1 MYPRSLWF
9 FHLPLRPLLDTA
21 ITLVSSLFYLS
32 LISAS
37 QGLALRARAHP
48 LPRDPSDL
56 IPLAQSRNFPRAGLR
71 LLLLLF
77 LLVTAG
83 MLPPGAGLIA
93 PARAEQAADSPS
105 AWEAQRL
112 AIEKRLASVKEEL
125 AAARSQPQGD
135 GESARSQGSPESK
148 LHRLRQALVALYK
161 QELDTLA
168 ELQTRE
174 RDLVASRQALSA
186 WQPPPG
192 NPPWPLIEGDE
203 IHIALFRAQE
213 ARTQVVQRLAETREH
228 SREARAQREEAQ
240 ANYRLER
247 EKQQAKPQ
255 NAASRPDLPPAPD
268 LPLTLAR
275 IEAELA
281 DERLYF
287 FDLEEESLQRQL
299 ELKDLEIEG
308 LQRRL
313 NHFAG
318 RFVLGDADLARI
330 TGEIDQQI
338 AQLQVAETQTN
349 AELDAAQA
357 EVERLRVNQGNTPAA
372 AGPGGDA
379 QAEGR
384 RRLEMAQAEVERW
397 QFRRELLRNQ
407 TGFLDIHKYL
417 WELRASLYGTDK
429 PDHTEMLKLATQI
442 EEAQRGIEEGNRYLH
457 QVIDENG
464 QKAHEARK
472 QLALDPPAAE
482 RERLTALYTA
492 AISLAGDAREGLE
505 DLKQL
510 TVTLR
515 LVSSEIDQVYRSGT
529 ALLWLRNLWVEARLW
544 VAAIW
549 NYELLPVEETVRI
562 EGREV
567 QSTRSVTVGKS
578 IGAVLILIVGYLL
591 ISGTIRLVFAVLV
604 KRLGLSAASASLAQ
618 RWLRLIAVATLVLL
632 SVHLVDI
639 PMKVFAFMGGALAIA
654 AGFGAQTLL
663 KNLISGIMLLA
674 ERPVRVGDLVEVGTI
689 RGRISTIGIRVS
701 TISTSKGME
710 MLIPNSMLVEEKL
723 INWTYSNHEVRW
735 EIPIGVAYGSDVNQ
749 VTEILIA
756 QARAHPAILDQ
767 PAPLVLFEEFADS
780 ALIFTLRFWLRMVP
794 GVDERRV
801 ASDLR
806 YAILAALTAAAI
818 DIPFPQRQVHL
829 GTAGPLEIRM
839 VGDRA

>member
-1 MYPRSLWF
+1 MF
-9 FHLPLRPLLDTA
+9 
-21 ITLVSSLFYLS
+21 
-32 LISAS
+32 
-37 QGLALRARAHP
+37 
-48 LPRDPSDL
+48 
-56 IPLAQSRNFPRAGLR
+56 
-71 LLLLLF
+71 
-77 LLVTAG
+77 
-83 MLPPGAGLIA
+83 PPGAGLIA
-93 PARAEQAADSPS
+93 PARAEQATASLS

-135 GESARSQGSPESK
+135 GESARSQSSPESK

-174 RDLVASRQALSA
+174 RDLAASRQALAA

-192 NPPWPLIEGDE
+192 NPPWPLIAGDE

-213 ARTQVVQRLAETREH
+213 ARTQVVQRLAEAREH

-247 EKQQAKPQ
+247 EKQQANSQ
-255 NAASRPDLPPAPD
+255 DTTSRPDLPPAPD
-268 LPLTLAR
+268 LPLTLSR
-275 IEAELA
+275 SEAELA

-318 RFVLGDADLARI
+318 RFVLSDADLARI
-330 TGEIDQQI
+330 TGEIDHQI
-338 AQLQVAETQTN
+338 TQLQAAETQTST
-349 AELDAAQA
+349 ELDAAQA
-357 EVERLRVNQGNTPAA
+357 EVERLRANLAQTSVPAGA
-372 AGPGGDA
+372 AGDP
-379 QAEGR
+379 QVAER

-407 TGFLDIHKYL
+407 TEFLDIHKYL
-417 WELRASLYGTDK
+417 WEVRASLYGTDK

-482 RERLTALYTA
+482 RERLSALYTA

-529 ALLWLRNLWVEARLW
+529 ALLWLRNLWVEAKLW
-544 VAAIW
+544 AAALW
-549 NYELLPVEETVRI
+549 NYELLSIEETVQV

-567 QSTRSVTVGKS
+567 QSTRSVTVSKS

-591 ISGTIRLVFAVLV
+591 ISLTIRLVFALLV
-604 KRLGLSAASASLAQ
+604 KHLGLSAANASLGQ

-780 ALIFTLRFWLRMVP
+780 ALIFTLRFWLRMLP

-839 VGDRA
+839 VGERA

>member
-1 MYPRSLWF
+1 MTVLFRFPPRRVG
-9 FHLPLRPLLDTA
+9 PVLL
-21 ITLVSSLFYLS
+21 
-32 LISAS
+32 
-37 QGLALRARAHP
+37 
-48 LPRDPSDL
+48 
-56 IPLAQSRNFPRAGLR
+56 PRAGSHLL

-77 LLVTAG
+77 LLLTAG
-83 MLPPGAGLIA
+83 VLPLGGSLIA
-93 PARAEQAADSPS
+93 PAWAEESAARPS
-105 AWEAQRL
+105 GWEAQRQEV
-112 AIEKRLASVKEEL
+112 EKRLATANAEL
-125 AAARSQPQGD
+125 EAARTQLEQASEAARSQI
-135 GESARSQGSPESK
+135 SLESK
-148 LHRLRQALVALYK
+148 ALRTRQMLVGLYK
-161 QELDTLA
+161 QDLDTLHKIQDQQLDL
-168 ELQTRE
+168 ETSRE
-174 RDLVASRQALSA
+174 ALA
-186 WQPPPG
+186 NWQPPLG
-192 NPPWPLIEGDE
+192 NPPWSLAEGDE
-203 IHIALFRAQE
+203 VRIALYRSQE
-213 ARTQVVQRLAETREH
+213 ARAQVAQRLAEVREH
-228 SREARAQREEAQ
+228 IIQAREERDA
-240 ANYRLER
+240 AHVSYRQ
-247 EKQQAKPQ
+247 EKEKGLARHP
-255 NAASRPDLPPAPD
+255 NATSQPDLT
-268 LPLTLAR
+268 LTLAQLD
-275 IEAELA
+275 AEVQ
-281 DERLYF
+281 DERIYLL
-287 FDLEEESLQRQL
+287 DLIEESLRQEL
-299 ELKDLEIEG
+299 ELKDLEIER
-308 LQRRL
+308 LERRL
-313 NHFAG
+313 NHYANRYF
-318 RFVLGDADLARI
+318 LSDTELARI
-330 TGEIDQQI
+330 TGDIDQQI
-338 AQLQVAETQTN
+338 VQLQEAEDQATTALN
-349 AELDAAQA
+349 AAQ
-357 EVERLRVNQGNTPAA
+357 ERLEAQRVAL
-372 AGPGGDA
+372 AGTSTPGGLDDNA
-379 QAEGR
+379 RGDEHP
-384 RRLEMAQAEVERW
+384 RLEMAVAEAERW
-397 QFRRELLRNQ
+397 KFKRELLRAQ
-407 TGFLDIHKYL
+407 ISFLNDHKLL
-417 WELRASLYGTDK
+417 WEVRARLYAPDK

-442 EEAQRGIEEGNRYLH
+442 EEAQKGIQEANRYLN

-472 QLALDPPAAE
+472 QLALQPTEAE
-482 RERLTALYTA
+482 RERLTTLYTA
-492 AISLAGDAREGLE
+492 AISLTGDAREGLE

-510 TVTLR
+510 TATLR
-515 LVSSEIDQVYRSGT
+515 LVSSEIDQIYRSGT
-529 ALLWLRNLWVEARLW
+529 ALLWLQNAWVEAKLW
-544 VAAIW
+544 AAAIW
-549 NYELLPVEETVRI
+549 NYELLSVEETVQI

-591 ISGTIRLVFAVLV
+591 ISWTIRLVFALLV
-604 KRLGLSAASASLAQ
+604 RRLGLSVASASLAQ

-780 ALIFTLRFWLRMVP
+780 ALVFTLRFWLRMLP

-839 VGDRA
+839 VGERA